1 MFITFID
8 GGGSII
14 FSCVDSIDD
23 MAAKPRGGV
32 DFKIGR

>member
-1 MFITFID
+1 MFSTSID

-14 FSCVDSIDD
+14 FSCVCSIDD
-23 MAAKPRGGV
+23 MAAKPGGGV